1 MSQENPVVFSVQGRL
16 DNAKSSIFTSSSSIF
31 VLGSSLYTVN
41 ETQTAIKLRLGEI
54 VSVEYEPGLKFKMPF
69 VNNVV
74 KFDNRIQTL
83 DAPAERFLTGE
94 KKNVIVDSYVKWRIV
109 DAEKFYTSTGGSI
122 AKANSNLTQI
132 IKTGLKSEFSKR
144 TIVDVVSGERA
155 EIMEN
160 IAKLAKSDVGEFG
173 ISVIDVR
180 IKRIDLSQE
189 VSNSV
194 YRRMQAERERV
205 AKDFRSKGAEEAEII
220 RAAADK
226 ERTIILANAYRDSE
240 KIRGEG
246 DATSAN
252 NYAKA
257 YSQNSSFYSF
267 YRSLESYNKSFNNQN
282 DILVLNPNTEFF
294 RHFNPSAE

>member
-1 MSQENPVVFSVQGRL
+1 MQKILLIIGAALFLLV
-16 DNAKSSIFTSSSSIF
+16 SSA
-31 VLGSSLYTVN
+31 LYTVK

-54 VSVEYEPGLKFKMPF
+54 VSVETVAGLKFKMPF

-109 DAEKFYTSTGGSI
+109 DAEQFYKSTGGNI
-122 AKANSNLTQI
+122 ARTNNRLTQI

-144 TIVDVVSGERA
+144 TIADVVSGERSQ
-155 EIMEN
+155 IMAN
-160 IAKLAKSDVGEFG
+160 IVKLAKKDIAEFG
-173 ISVIDVR
+173 IEIIDVR

-194 YRRMQAERERV
+194 YRRMQAERQRV
-205 AKDFRSKGAEEAEII
+205 AKEFRSKGAEEAEII

-246 DATSAN
+246 DAISAG
-252 NYAKA
+252 NYAEA
-257 YSQNSSFYSF
+257 YNQNVDFYSF
-267 YRSLESYNKSFNNQN
+267 YRSLESYKKSFSSQS

-294 RHFNPSAE
+294 RHFNPEVE

>member
-1 MSQENPVVFSVQGRL
+1 MQKIFIVITAALFLVL
-16 DNAKSSIFTSSSSIF
+16 SSA
-31 VLGSSLYTVN
+31 LYTVN

-54 VSVEYEPGLKFKMPF
+54 VTVEDKPGLKFKMPF

-109 DAEKFYTSTGGSI
+109 DAEQFYISTGGNI
-122 AKANSNLTQI
+122 ARTNNRLAQI
-132 IKTGLKSEFSKR
+132 VKTGLKSEFSKR
-144 TIVDVVSGERA
+144 TIADVVSGERS
-155 EIMEN
+155 EIMSN
-160 IAKLAKSDVGEFG
+160 ILQLANKDIGEFG
-173 ISVIDVR
+173 IKIIDVR

-194 YRRMQAERERV
+194 YRRMQAERQRV

-226 ERTIILANAYRDSE
+226 ERTIILADAYRDSE

-246 DATSAN
+246 DAVSAN

-257 YSQNSSFYSF
+257 YNQNADFYSF
-267 YRSLESYNKSFNNQN
+267 YRSLESYKKSFNQQN
-282 DILVLNPNTEFF
+282 DIMVLNPNTEFF
-294 RHFNPSAE
+294 RHFNPEVK

>member
-1 MSQENPVVFSVQGRL
+1 MQKILLIIGAALFLLV
-16 DNAKSSIFTSSSSIF
+16 SSA
-31 VLGSSLYTVN
+31 LYTVK

-54 VSVEYEPGLKFKMPF
+54 VSVETVAGLKFKMPF

-94 KKNVIVDSYVKWRIV
+94 KKNVIVDLYVKWRIL
-109 DAEKFYTSTGGSI
+109 DAEQFYKSTGGNI
-122 AKANSNLTQI
+122 ARTNNRLTQI

-144 TIVDVVSGERA
+144 TIADVVSGERSQ
-155 EIMEN
+155 IMAN
-160 IAKLAKSDVGEFG
+160 IVKLAKQDIAEFG
-173 ISVIDVR
+173 IEIIDVR

-194 YRRMQAERERV
+194 YRRMQAERQRV
-205 AKDFRSKGAEEAEII
+205 AKEFRSKGAEEAEII

-246 DATSAN
+246 DAISAG
-252 NYAKA
+252 NYAEA
-257 YSQNSSFYSF
+257 YNQNVDFYSF
-267 YRSLESYNKSFNNQN
+267 YRSLESYKKSFSSQS

-294 RHFNPSAE
+294 RHFNPEVE